1 MSKLQHARLEGI
13 FRSGHGF
20 ARTKDITHNK
30 IHPYHLF
37 ELEKK
42 GSITRIKRGL
52 YKWVGFDFHG
62 MDEIAEVARAVPKG
76 VLCLF
81 SALSYYELTN
91 FEPGQYYIAIPR
103 ADHVSLPQYP
113 PIKLMYFSDD
123 LYGEGIERI
132 EREGQIIQVYN
143 IEKTICDCAHRRKL
157 IGQDIFIEALRAY
170 MKRPDKNISRLTRYA
185 KLFHVDSL
193 LRPYLEMLL

>member
-1 MSKLQHARLEGI
+1 MSKLQHTRLEGI

-20 ARTKDITHNK
+20 ARTKDITYNK

-42 GSITRIKRGL
+42 GLIARVKRGL

-62 MDEIAEVARAVPKG
+62 IEELAEIARAVPKG
-76 VLCLF
+76 VICLF
-81 SALSYYELTN
+81 SALSYYELTD
-91 FEPGQYYIAIPR
+91 FEPGQYYLAIPR

-113 PIKLMYFSDD
+113 PIKIMYFSD
-123 LYGEGIERI
+123 YIYAEGIERV

-143 IEKTICDCAHRRKL
+143 MEKTICDCARHRNL

-170 MKRPDKNISRLTRYA
+170 IKRPDKNIPRLTRYA
-185 KLFHVDSL
+185 TLFRVDTL
-193 LRPYLEMLL
+193 MRPYLEMLL